1 MTSQVQELKSAL
13 NAYAGGTDGQAQGLR
28 VSLRGYDESA
38 QRILALIGGSSSGK
52 DREVAAKVREA
63 RAKVEQAAMA
73 LQQAS
78 QAAKSYGGSL

>member
-1 MTSQVQELKSAL
+1 MASQVQELKSAL
-13 NAYAGGTDGQAQGLR
+13 NGYAGETTGQAQALR
-28 VSLRGYDESA
+28 SSLRGYDKSA

-63 RAKVEQAAMA
+63 RAKIEQAAQA